1 MFSIF
6 NVDTLD
12 PVHAFQISE
21 NKISSLVINKSGEW
35 IAMGSDRL
43 GQLFVWEWK
52 SESYIL
58 KQQGHAITVDHLTY
72 SPDGT
77 YLATAGDDGK
87 IKVWN
92 TDN

>member
-1 MFSIF
+1 MS
-6 NVDTLD
+6 
-12 PVHAFQISE
+12 SE
-21 NKISSLVINKSGEW
+21 K
-35 IAMGSDRL
+35 L

-58 KQQGHAITVDHLTY
+58 KQQGHSFDVEHITY

-77 YLATAGDDGK
+77 YLASASDDGK

-92 TDN
+92 TEN